1 MISQRVNFI
10 IELHSIE
17 KVAHTISAYR
27 GVIEEICQAELLKAK
42 HQLLKG
48 TDPSQVLETFAY
60 TFTNK
65 LLHTPSVQLRQ
76 AGVEGRFELLRFA
89 KQLFAIPDP
98 EIERL

>member
-1 MISQRVNFI
+1 MNS
-10 IELHSIE
+10 SE
-17 KVAHTISAYR
+17 KVAHTIRAYR
-27 GVIEEICQAELLKAK
+27 GLIEDICQAELLKAR
-42 HQLLKG
+42 HQLHLG
-48 TDPSQVLETFAY
+48 MEPGQVLETFAY

-76 AGVEGRFELLRFA
+76 AGVEERFELLRFA